1 MVSVDVKQ
9 HLKKKLCKLLTLWI
23 VAESV
28 FRFICKLC
36 HCAFSVLHHS
46 PSNLENAIQ
55 WPETSYLLC
64 VTLCRL
70 SGLSPFSGS
79 SDEETL
85 INVAYSRYDAGDLL
99 DGVSNEALKFLYKI
113 MKLLPRSVQ
122 LSSRGYLH
130 AQENPYEL
138 CACST
143 PSCLW
148 GVSPELIQGQ
158 QVLKTEGGAQDLC
171 DSQGGCPG
179 LPVPDSPYGL
189 CGHTVTLN
197 LNLLRTEL
205 RDSQRGHPGL
215 PIPDSPYGLC
225 GRRATLNWTDL
236 GRR

>member
-1 MVSVDVKQ
+1 MTGNFM
-9 HLKKKLCKLLTLWI
+9 LI
-23 VAESV
+23 
-28 FRFICKLC
+28 
-36 HCAFSVLHHS
+36 
-46 PSNLENAIQ
+46 
-55 WPETSYLLC
+55 LC

-143 PSCLW
+143 P
-148 GVSPELIQGQ
+148 EL
-158 QVLKTEGGAQDLC
+158 
-171 DSQGGCPG
+171 SF
-179 LPVPDSPYGL
+179 
-189 CGHTVTLN
+189 
-197 LNLLRTEL
+197 
-205 RDSQRGHPGL
+205 RGFPRVAFKISGF
-215 PIPDSPYGLC
+215 
-225 GRRATLNWTDL
+225 
-236 GRR
+236 